1 MSTRLRALALCLVLT
16 GCASSSLSPVG
27 EPHPKD
33 PWEGFNRKVFA
44 LNDIVDEAAIKPAAR
59 VYQEVVPG
67 PARQA
72 VSNFFGNL
80 GDAWSAVNWVLQG
93 EIRQGVEQGARFAF
107 NSTLGLAGLIDIAG
121 EAGLEKRSANF
132 AQTLGSWGVG
142 RGPYLVLPL
151 LGPSTVRDTV
161 ALPVDRLARSS
172 VWFDGAGTQLAA
184 TALEVIS
191 VRASF
196 LQAGELVE
204 GIALDKYTFF
214 RDAYLQRANYKKRPK
229 ASDDDEFEVL
239 PTKPVA
245 PAASAP

>member
-1 MSTRLRALALCLVLT
+1 MRTRLQLAALTLALCA
-16 GCASSSLSPVG
+16 CATPLPPG
-27 EPHPKD
+27 AEPHPKD
-33 PWEGFNRKVFA
+33 PWESFNRSVFA
-44 LNDIVDEAAIKPAAR
+44 FNDVIDEAAVKPAAR
-59 VYQEVVPG
+59 VYQEVVPE
-67 PARQA
+67 PARIA

-80 GDAWSAVNWVLQG
+80 GDAWSAVNWLLQA
-93 EIRQGVEQGARFAF
+93 EFRHSVEQGARFMF
-107 NSTLGLAGLIDIAG
+107 NSTLGLAGLIDLAG
-121 EAGLEKRSANF
+121 EAGLERRSQNF
-132 AQTLGSWGVG
+132 AQTLGAWGVG

-172 VWFDGAGTQLAA
+172 VWFDHANSQLAA
-184 TALEVIS
+184 TTLELIS

-214 RDAYLQRANYKKRPK
+214 RDAYLQRANMKRRSKP
-229 ASDDDEFEVL
+229 AEDDEFEVV
-239 PTKPVA
+239 PSPA